1 MIKTQIV
8 KENDKPVAVVLDY
21 KEYLRL
27 KEIEQ
32 DRKDF
37 YSASQV
43 KLKSKKWTSRK
54 DLKKA
59 NDLDKYVSGRKK
71 KDATLTKGFEEGCET
86 FNKSNSLLSLGGI
99 AAGRK
104 SGAGNERAFVKKVV
118 ARKIAKEGR

>member
-32 DRKDF
+32 DRKDY
-37 YSASQV
+37 YSALQT
-43 KLKSKKWTSRK
+43 KMKNNKWMSHK

-59 NDLDKYVSGRKK
+59 IGL
-71 KDATLTKGFEEGCET
+71 
-86 FNKSNSLLSLGGI
+86 
-99 AAGRK
+99 
-104 SGAGNERAFVKKVV
+104 
-118 ARKIAKEGR
+118 